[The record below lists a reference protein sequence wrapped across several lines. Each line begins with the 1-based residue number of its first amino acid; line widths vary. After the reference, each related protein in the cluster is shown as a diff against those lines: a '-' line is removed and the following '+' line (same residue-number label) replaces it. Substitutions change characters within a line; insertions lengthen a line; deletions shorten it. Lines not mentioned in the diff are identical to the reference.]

1 MFTSRAEHRILLR
14 QDNADERLTKLGY
27 DLGLASEDQLTQVE
41 SKIDDVKAIEKLLG
55 KLSLETAES
64 NPYLKGRK
72 SNPVKQKLRAYS
84 LISRPEIDLPSMIQS
99 IPSVSD
105 TVHSISSNPEVI
117 EQVEIKAKYNGYIQ
131 KEQESA
137 DKIVR
142 FEGINLKPDFNYS
155 ALQSLSAE
163 ARQKLN
169 AIRPKSIGQ
178 ASRISGISPSDI
190 SVLLVHLGK

>member
-1 MFTSRAEHRILLR
+1 
-14 QDNADERLTKLGY
+14 
-27 DLGLASEDQLTQVE
+27 
-41 SKIDDVKAIEKLLG
+41 
-55 KLSLETAES
+55 
-64 NPYLKGRK
+64 
-72 SNPVKQKLRAYS
+72 
-84 LISRPEIDLPSMIQS
+84 MIQS
-99 IPSVSD
+99 IPSVSE
-105 TVHSISSNPEVI
+105 TVHSITTNQEVI